1 MNLIQTLEAEAIE
14 AFKASKTIP
23 DFRAGDTIRVGGGY
37 VTQSPVPG
45 SRYQSFGLMQGS
57 ADLIGWTEV
66 TVTPEM
72 VGQSVAVFTSI
83 EVKTATGRAR
93 KNQERWAT
101 YVKKSGG
108 LAGFARDEQE
118 ARRIISGRK

>member
-1 MNLIQTLEAEAIE
+1 MAQKETNVLKRILLAVG
-14 AFKASKTIP
+14 SLP
-23 DFRAGDTIRVGGGY
+23 HVRLFRNHVGGGY